1 MIGKV
6 AAFFRFVIAALM
18 HNPIWSLV
26 AAVAIALIANV
37 STIQYIFSLQ
47 NNLEGMFKTDL
58 IGQNYIQTARIKLL
72 SINKDLNNLFLLT
85 DVDEKYLVTEKILTH
100 KREVGYLIAKSKP
113 FYGTKKSARLVGE
126 AGASFADCA
135 ITIDSLI
142 VLSKTEATVEAVD
155 VITGPMKHE
164 FETLDSL
171 LGYLDGVKQRHDIRL
186 YKNIDY
192 QLTISI
198 IFTLV
203 ALVITIGVRIFVYQN
218 AKKPSKTHNTII

>member
-1 MIGKV
+1 MIKKI
-6 AAFFRFVIAALM
+6 AALFRFVISALI
-18 HNPIWSLV
+18 HNPTWGLV
-26 AAVAIALIANV
+26 VAVVIALIANL

-72 SINKDLNNLFLLT
+72 SINKDINNLFLLT

-100 KREVGYLIAKSKP
+100 KREVGELIAKSKP
-113 FYGTKKSARLVGE
+113 FYGTKKSSRLVGE
-126 AGASFADCA
+126 AGASFAECA

-142 VLSKTEATVEAVD
+142 ALSKSEATGEAVD

-171 LGYLDGVKQRHDIRL
+171 LGYLDGVKQRHDIRV

-203 ALVITIGVRIFVYQN
+203 ALVITIGVRIFVFRSQ
-218 AKKPSKTHNTII
+218 KKGSRSTT

>member
-1 MIGKV
+1 MIKKI
-6 AAFFRFVIAALM
+6 AALFRFVISALI
-18 HNPIWSLV
+18 HNPTWGLV
-26 AAVAIALIANV
+26 VAVVIALIANL

-58 IGQNYIQTARIKLL
+58 IGQNYIQTARIRLL
-72 SINKDLNNLFLLT
+72 SINKDINNLFLLT
-85 DVDEKYLVTEKILTH
+85 DVDEKYLVTEKILSH
-100 KREVGYLIAKSKP
+100 KREVGELIAKSKP

-126 AGASFADCA
+126 AGATFTECVT
-135 ITIDSLI
+135 TIDSLI
-142 VLSKTEATVEAVD
+142 VLSKAEETNEAVN

-203 ALVITIGVRIFVYQN
+203 ALVITIGVRIFVFRSQ
-218 AKKPSKTHNTII
+218 KKRKQVST